1 MYPDIIKSSQA
12 CIVYAKE
19 KGQWPSQKEWNVYAY
34 KHGYY
39 NAAKLSRLGIW
50 DNLQALSA
58 LNNSKT
64 AICCHGST
72 ERTY

>member
-19 KGQWPSQKEWNVYAY
+19 TGHWPSQKEWNVYAD

-39 NAAKLSRLGIW
+39 NAVTLSQLGIW
-50 DNLQALSA
+50 DDLQALSA
-58 LNNSKT
+58 LNNNKT
-64 AICCHGST
+64 AMAT
-72 ERTY
+72 